1 MGAIIIV
8 LYTWAGYWA
17 INKVLYEGK
26 IVFYSSTFDYVTKK
40 IVLAL
45 FFGWAFIPIALLKKM
60 FSK

>member
-40 IVLAL
+40 IVLA
-45 FFGWAFIPIALLKKM
+45 FFLGWAFIPIALLKKM